1 MMKRTGPRLGPDDPS
16 PIPQSPAQIQ
26 HAGASNMHTLAQ
38 SAQPQL
44 LGATAML
51 SVSGFGRGPT
61 RATSPAVINYLK
73 PNTVQYAPKQQQ
85 QVPPR
90 LKVIYYTYNF
100 IYTTSRPG
108 KCCFAIMSTVL
119 ANGWLHWVRYPLMA
133 NICIG
138 HTDACHA
145 LSVCVWRVN
154 AVVYLLFIVTT
165 YLILLFISQLVPQ
178 QAPLPIPGR
187 QSPGLAA
194 PLAAQPPGQFQRL
207 KVEDALSYLDQ
218 VKYKFNTQPQ
228 VYNDFLDI
236 MKEFKSQTIDTPGVI
251 TRVSNLFKGHP
262 ELIVGFNTFLP
273 PGYKIEVQ
281 SNGQVSVSM
290 PSPTGAGCG
299 VGVGVGGVGGSVG
312 VSGGVGVGGG
322 PVLLGVHHAPPQS
335 QLVHLLPVPQAVSS
349 ALAHNL
355 AGAGGVGGAGA
366 VGSAPANTL
375 HHISQAHQQIEAAAH
390 HHPPG
395 SAPSSTGHAG
405 AAAGQPVE
413 FNHAIEYVNKI
424 KSRFSRQPDKYKR
437 FLEILHAYQRGHRDV
452 KEPQA
457 KQQTEQEVYSQVAK
471 LFENQDDLLA
481 EFGQF
486 LPDAKAVTK
495 PAHVLPPHSRSPP
508 PQAPPPARDEE
519 RYAAS
524 PPHHAPHALAL
535 AQALPKHTSAPPA
548 PPQHHHLKRS
558 PSFGSSTQ
566 LASGA
571 PPAKKAR
578 AGGSSPALRDVS
590 LAEAAKLATAQ
601 DYAFFDRARKALR
614 SQHVYENFLRC
625 LLLFTNEI
633 ISSSELLGV
642 TEPFLYRHPDLKK
655 WLQDFLGPISP
666 PHTPTTTHTSYNN
679 FSSTSSILTCERSR
693 LGSDTKRHEPLGAYG
708 AQLRHERPQGDA
720 AMDIDLSTC
729 KRLGTSY
736 CALPREAAARR
747 CSGRTP
753 LCKEVLNDTW
763 VSFPTWSEDSTFV
776 TSRKT
781 QYEEYIYRCED
792 ERFELDVVIETNA
805 ATIRV
810 LEGVAKKLSRMSS
823 EEAAKFRLDDCLGG
837 HSPTIHQRALRRIY
851 GDKVAVDIIAG
862 LKKNPV
868 VAVPVVLRRLKAKEE
883 EWREAQKGFNK
894 QWREQNEKYYLKS
907 LDHQGINFKQNDLK
921 ALRSKCLFNEVE
933 SAYAARRP
941 GPHLVADYG
950 LRGRHEAIKI
960 VRDAAEL
967 LIHHARR
974 QTGIQKAEKRKI
986 KQLLRHFLPDLFAH
1000 PRQPLSDD
1008 ERDEEE
1014 KEEPNSPGS
1023 PSGDQTADEKGGSVK
1038 QEKQESSESD
1048 NASDKSSRN
1057 NKNDKENKPKNNN
1070 TTENKGMYLYTFI
1083 VFNEKISNAIKR
1095 SSSNED
1101 AVNIKVEGKNDA
1113 DLEDDYRDHP
1123 SNPGVWQEARFVCT
1137 SSWYLFLRLH
1147 GVLCQR
1153 LGAARRAAAALA
1165 LADAEAERE
1174 RTRAPSV
1181 AHALRLKPSNLPMD
1195 VSSPAEY
1202 YNALLELV
1210 KGVLDGNIDAN
1221 AYEDAAR
1228 EMLGIKA
1235 YPAYTLD
1242 KLVSIAVRQLQHC
1255 VSESWSAR
1263 AAELAARGMRG
1274 PPAYVRRALRALR
1287 AHHTAFLVRVYGGD
1301 DCKVTFEL
1309 LEAAG
1314 EGHASP
1320 HHDSSRLS
1328 PTNQV
1333 LQLRRSQSQFVL
1345 YHPTA
1350 SYTHIPGDIPEIYHK
1365 KPKLRFSRS
1374 RSTNGE
1380 TVSRLAAWSLYAES
1394 YARPDAGGAAG
1405 NKPVFLRRNA
1415 RRAGAAAGA
1424 HAVSGAPDCAPAV
1437 RRRKPPRLHD
1447 HSECT
1452 LASTIRGA
1460 PDCAPAV
1467 RRRKPPRLHDHSECT
1482 LASTIRGA
1490 PDCAPAVRRRKPPR
1504 LHDHSECT
1512 LASTIRGAPD
1522 CAPAVRRRK
1531 PPRLHDHSEC
1541 TLASTIRGAPDCA
1554 PAVRRRKPPRLHDH
1568 SECTLASTIRGAPD
1582 CAPAVRRRKPPRL
1595 HDHSECTLASTIRGA
1610 PDCAPAVRRR
1620 KPPRLHDHSE
1630 CTLAST
1636 IRGAPDCA
1644 PAVRR
1649 RKPPR
1654 LHDHSEC
1661 TLASTI
1667 RGAPDCAPAV
1677 RRRKPPR
1684 LHDHS
1689 ECTLASTIRG
1699 APDCAPAVRR
1709 RKPPRL
1715 HDHSECTL
1723 ASTIRGAP
1731 DCAPA
1736 VRRRKPPRLHD
1747 HSECTLAST
1756 IRGAPDCAPAVRRR
1770 KPPRLHD
1777 HSECTL
1783 ASTIRGAP
1791 DCAPAVRR
1799 RKPPRLHDHSE
1810 CTLASTIRG
1819 APDCAPAVR
1828 RRKPPRLHDHS
1839 ECTLASTI
1847 RGAPDCAPAVRRR
1860 KPPRLHDHS
1869 ECTLASTIRGA
1880 PDCAPAVRRRKPP
1893 RLHDHSECTL
1903 ASTIRGAP
1911 DCAPAVRRRKP
1922 PRLHDH
1928 SECTLAST
1936 IRGAPDCA
1944 PAVRR
1949 RKPPRLH
1956 DHSECTL
1963 ASTIRGAPD
1972 CAPAV
1977 RRRKPPRLHDH
1988 SECTLASTI
1997 RGAPDC
2003 APAVRR
2009 RKPPR
2014 LHDHSECTLASTI
2027 RGAPDCAPAV
2037 RRRKPPRLHDHSE
2050 CTLASTIRG
2059 APDCAPAVR
2068 RRKPPRLH
2076 DHSEC
2081 TLASTIRGAPDC
2093 APAVR
2098 RRKPPRLHDHSECTL
2113 ASTIRLVACRP
2124 QQLYRPGCLSLA
2136 RSSHPRLSA
2145 ARRSRFRAW
2154 LARRTFSNT

>member
-1 MMKRTGPRLGPDDPS
+1 MMKRTGPRLGPDEPS
-16 PIPQSPAQIQ
+16 AIPQSAAQIQ
-26 HAGASNMHTLAQ
+26 QAGASNMHTLAQ

-51 SVSGFGRGPT
+51 SVSGGFSRGPA
-61 RATSPAVINYLK
+61 RANAPAVINYLK
-73 PNTVQYAPKQQQ
+73 PNTVQYAPKQPP

-90 LKVIYYTYNF
+90 LK
-100 IYTTSRPG
+100 
-108 KCCFAIMSTVL
+108 
-119 ANGWLHWVRYPLMA
+119 
-133 NICIG
+133 
-138 HTDACHA
+138 
-145 LSVCVWRVN
+145 
-154 AVVYLLFIVTT
+154 
-165 YLILLFISQLVPQ
+165 LVQ
-178 QAPLPIPGR
+178 QPAPLPIAGR

-194 PLAAQPPGQFQRL
+194 PLAAQPAGQFQRL
-207 KVEDALSYLDQ
+207 KVEDALTYLDQ

-236 MKEFKSQTIDTPGVI
+236 MKEFKSQTVGCRIDTPGVI

-299 VGVGVGGVGGSVG
+299 PVGVSGVGGVGVG
-312 VSGGVGVGGG
+312 AVSGGGGG
-322 PVLLGVHHAPPQS
+322 GGGGVLLGVHHAPPQS
-335 QLVHLLPVPQAVSS
+335 QLVHLLPVPQSVNTAIV
-349 ALAHNL
+349 HNL
-355 AGAGGVGGAGA
+355 SVNAT
-366 VGSAPANTL
+366 PANTL
-375 HHISQAHQQIEAAAH
+375 HHISQAHQQIEAAAI

-395 SAPSSTGHAG
+395 SAPSSAAHAG

-495 PAHVLPPHSRSPP
+495 PAHIPPHSRSPP
-508 PQAPPPARDEE
+508 PQAPVVPREEE
-519 RYAAS
+519 RYAAAS
-524 PPHHAPHALAL
+524 PPPHAPHPPHPTHAPHAVHAPHAPHTQLHHAPP
-535 AQALPKHTSAPPA
+535 LPKHTSAPVA

-566 LASGA
+566 IAGGA

-578 AGGSSPALRDVS
+578 AGGASPALRDVS
-590 LAEAAKLATAQ
+590 LADAAKLATAH
-601 DYAFFDRARKALR
+601 DYGFFDRARKALR

-633 ISSSELLGV
+633 ISSSELLCV
-642 TEPFLYRHPDLKK
+642 TEPFLYRHPELKK
-655 WLQDFLGPISP
+655 WLQDFVGPVSP
-666 PHTPTTTHTSYNN
+666 PHTPTTTHTGYNN
-679 FSSTSSILTCERSR
+679 FSSTSSLLSCERSR
-693 LGSDTKRHEPLGAYG
+693 LGSETKRHEPLGAYG

-781 QYEEYIYRCED
+781 QFEEYIYRCED

-810 LEGVAKKLSRMSS
+810 LEGVQKKLSRMTS
-823 EEAAKFRLDDCLGG
+823 EDAAKYRLDDSLGG

-851 GDKVAVDIIAG
+851 GDKAVDIIAG

-950 LRGRHEAIKI
+950 LRTRHEAIKI

-974 QTGIQKAEKRKI
+974 QTGIQKAEKRRI

-1008 ERDEEE
+1008 ERDEE
-1014 KEEPNSPGS
+1014 KEEPNSPDS
-1023 PSGDQTADEKGGSVK
+1023 PSADQAADDKGGSVK

-1070 TTENKGMYLYTFI
+1070 TADSKDSTN
-1083 VFNEKISNAIKR
+1083 SIKR

-1101 AVNIKVEGKNDA
+1101 SVNMKIEVKSEQDI
-1113 DLEDDYRDHP
+1113 EDDYRDHP
-1123 SNPGVWQEARFVCT
+1123 SNEARFVCT

-1147 GVLCQR
+1147 GILCQR
-1153 LGAARRAAAALA
+1153 LGAARRAALA
-1165 LADAEAERE
+1165 LAQAE
-1174 RTRAPSV
+1174 TSRAAARPPSV
-1181 AHALRLKPSNLPMD
+1181 AAALRLKPSNLP
-1195 VSSPAEY
+1195 VEASSPAEY

-1210 KGVLDGNIDAN
+1210 KGVLDGNVDAN

-1242 KLVSIAVRQLQHC
+1242 KLVSTAVRQLQHC
-1255 VSESWSAR
+1255 VSESWSSR

-1274 PPAYVRRALRALR
+1274 SAAYVRRALRALR

-1328 PTNQV
+1328 PTNQ
-1333 LQLRRSQSQFVL
+1333 
-1345 YHPTA
+1345 
-1350 SYTHIPGDIPEIYHK
+1350 
-1365 KPKLRFSRS
+1365 SRS
-1374 RSTNGE
+1374 RETNGE
-1380 TVSRLAAWSLYAES
+1380 AVSRLAAWSLYAES
-1394 YARPDAGGAAG
+1394 YARPDAGGAGAAAAR

-1415 RRAGAAAGA
+1415 RRAGAAP
-1424 HAVSGAPDCAPAV
+1424 APHTASAAADCAPAV

-1452 LASTIRGA
+1452 LAN
-1460 PDCAPAV
+1460 
-1467 RRRKPPRLHDHSECT
+1467 
-1482 LASTIRGA
+1482 
-1490 PDCAPAVRRRKPPR
+1490 
-1504 LHDHSECT
+1504 
-1512 LASTIRGAPD
+1512 
-1522 CAPAVRRRK
+1522 
-1531 PPRLHDHSEC
+1531 
-1541 TLASTIRGAPDCA
+1541 
-1554 PAVRRRKPPRLHDH
+1554 
-1568 SECTLASTIRGAPD
+1568 
-1582 CAPAVRRRKPPRL
+1582 
-1595 HDHSECTLASTIRGA
+1595 
-1610 PDCAPAVRRR
+1610 
-1620 KPPRLHDHSE
+1620 
-1630 CTLAST
+1630 
-1636 IRGAPDCA
+1636 
-1644 PAVRR
+1644 
-1649 RKPPR
+1649 
-1654 LHDHSEC
+1654 
-1661 TLASTI
+1661 
-1667 RGAPDCAPAV
+1667 
-1677 RRRKPPR
+1677 
-1684 LHDHS
+1684 
-1689 ECTLASTIRG
+1689 
-1699 APDCAPAVRR
+1699 
-1709 RKPPRL
+1709 
-1715 HDHSECTL
+1715 
-1723 ASTIRGAP
+1723 
-1731 DCAPA
+1731 
-1736 VRRRKPPRLHD
+1736 
-1747 HSECTLAST
+1747 
-1756 IRGAPDCAPAVRRR
+1756 
-1770 KPPRLHD
+1770 
-1777 HSECTL
+1777 
-1783 ASTIRGAP
+1783 
-1791 DCAPAVRR
+1791 
-1799 RKPPRLHDHSE
+1799 
-1810 CTLASTIRG
+1810 
-1819 APDCAPAVR
+1819 
-1828 RRKPPRLHDHS
+1828 
-1839 ECTLASTI
+1839 
-1847 RGAPDCAPAVRRR
+1847 
-1860 KPPRLHDHS
+1860 
-1869 ECTLASTIRGA
+1869 
-1880 PDCAPAVRRRKPP
+1880 
-1893 RLHDHSECTL
+1893 
-1903 ASTIRGAP
+1903 
-1911 DCAPAVRRRKP
+1911 
-1922 PRLHDH
+1922 
-1928 SECTLAST
+1928 
-1936 IRGAPDCA
+1936 
-1944 PAVRR
+1944 
-1949 RKPPRLH
+1949 
-1956 DHSECTL
+1956 
-1963 ASTIRGAPD
+1963 
-1972 CAPAV
+1972 
-1977 RRRKPPRLHDH
+1977 
-1988 SECTLASTI
+1988 
-1997 RGAPDC
+1997 
-2003 APAVRR
+2003 
-2009 RKPPR
+2009 
-2014 LHDHSECTLASTI
+2014 
-2027 RGAPDCAPAV
+2027 
-2037 RRRKPPRLHDHSE
+2037 
-2050 CTLASTIRG
+2050 
-2059 APDCAPAVR
+2059 
-2068 RRKPPRLH
+2068 
-2076 DHSEC
+2076 
-2081 TLASTIRGAPDC
+2081 
-2093 APAVR
+2093 
-2098 RRKPPRLHDHSECTL
+2098 
-2113 ASTIRLVACRP
+2113 TIRLVACRP
-2124 QQLYRPGCLSLA
+2124 QQLYRAGCLALA
-2136 RSSHPRLSA
+2136 RASHARLSA
-2145 ARRSRFRAW
+2145 ARRARFRAW
-2154 LARRTFSNT
+2154 LARRSLANT